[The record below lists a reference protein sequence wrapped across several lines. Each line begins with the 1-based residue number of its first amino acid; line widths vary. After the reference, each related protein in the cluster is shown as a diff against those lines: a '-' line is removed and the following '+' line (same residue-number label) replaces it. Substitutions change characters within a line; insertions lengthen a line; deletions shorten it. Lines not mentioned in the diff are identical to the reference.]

1 MMELTVPERMK
12 LLDILP
18 EKNTY
23 AGITEIF
30 RLKLLL
36 QLNNAEIEQIEADL
50 DGEMIRWNQDKALA
64 LLVDVPMG
72 EWVTNVIRQVLRE
85 KDFASDLEPAE
96 ISLYERFII
105 DYQI

>member
-1 MMELTVPERMK
+1 MELTVPERMK
-12 LLDILP
+12 LLELLP

-36 QLNNAEIEQIEADL
+36 QLTNDEIVEIEAKM
-50 DGEMIRWNQDKALA
+50 DGEMIQWNQEKAIA
-64 LLVDVPMG
+64 LLIDIPMG
-72 EWVTNVIRQVLRE
+72 EWITNVIRQVLRD

-96 ISLYERFII
+96 ISLFERFII
-105 DYQI
+105 DYQV